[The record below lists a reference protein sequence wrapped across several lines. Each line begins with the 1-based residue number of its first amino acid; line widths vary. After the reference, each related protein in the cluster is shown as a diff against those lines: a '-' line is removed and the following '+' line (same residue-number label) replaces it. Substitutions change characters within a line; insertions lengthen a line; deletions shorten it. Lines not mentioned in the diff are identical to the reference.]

1 MLKRKAYYD
10 LLKWKKEKRERN
22 QLEALMILGARQVG
36 KSFLIE
42 KQFSKTYKSFIKINF
57 IHNPSLKE
65 IFANTRNPS
74 DIYKKVSLYFPEVEL
89 IPGDTL
95 FFLDEIQNCGDART
109 ALKFLAID
117 NKYDF
122 VVSGSL
128 LGLQYGENADKN
140 VEVPESIPVGY
151 ERPYVMHSLDF
162 EEFLWA
168 KGYKQEHIDY
178 VREFF
183 DKKEKIPFSVNNKFH
198 ELFKEYMVV
207 GGMPEVVMKYIETNN
222 YSETFEVQ
230 DKLIKEYKADI
241 AKHAKG
247 DEKIKVNACYESV
260 PKQLSKELKKFQ
272 YSIVEKGQTKRK
284 YGGSIKWL
292 IDSGLVYPCYNVTE
306 PYIPLIANEKEEQFK
321 LYINDTGLLTQ
332 LYGRETKIAILNG
345 TLKGNAKGGIYENII
360 AEQLVKNGFNLHF
373 YKPNSE
379 QEIEFIIEKDGQVL
393 PVEVKAGN
401 NPTPSLNKFIN
412 QFKPSIAYKMIDGN
426 IGTIDSKVTLP
437 HYMIMFVKP
446 SII

>member
-1 MLKRKAYYD
+1 M
-10 LLKWKKEKRERN
+10 
-22 QLEALMILGARQVG
+22 
-36 KSFLIE
+36 
-42 KQFSKTYKSFIKINF
+42 
-57 IHNPSLKE
+57 
-65 IFANTRNPS
+65 
-74 DIYKKVSLYFPEVEL
+74 
-89 IPGDTL
+89 
-95 FFLDEIQNCGDART
+95 
-109 ALKFLAID
+109 
-117 NKYDF
+117 
-122 VVSGSL
+122 
-128 LGLQYGENADKN
+128 
-140 VEVPESIPVGY
+140 
-151 ERPYVMHSLDF
+151 
-162 EEFLWA
+162 
-168 KGYKQEHIDY
+168 
-178 VREFF
+178 
-183 DKKEKIPFSVNNKFH
+183 
-198 ELFKEYMVV
+198 
-207 GGMPEVVMKYIETNN
+207 
-222 YSETFEVQ
+222 
-230 DKLIKEYKADI
+230 
-241 AKHAKG
+241 
-247 DEKIKVNACYESV
+247 
-260 PKQLSKELKKFQ
+260 
-272 YSIVEKGQTKRK
+272 
-284 YGGSIKWL
+284 
-292 IDSGLVYPCYNVTE
+292 VYPCYNVTE